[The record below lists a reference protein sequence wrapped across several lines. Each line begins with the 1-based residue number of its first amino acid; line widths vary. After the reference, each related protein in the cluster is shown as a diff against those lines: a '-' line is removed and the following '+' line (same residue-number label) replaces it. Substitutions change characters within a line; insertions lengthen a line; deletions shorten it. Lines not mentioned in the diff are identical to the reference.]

1 MAENRWFKLW
11 SLPDDHW
18 LNADLRFV
26 GAWYDLIGMAE
37 WKDRKIVKQGT
48 MIDAKRGSIYTSIH
62 ELADRWHVSRKWVRH
77 FVEMLIADGM
87 ITELQRDHRG
97 YHLKVNNYAKYQD
110 NPNHR
115 GTTEGTTKETTEG
128 TTEVTTEGTTEATF
142 FLNSEEGKEYKEG
155 IEGEKDQKKAR
166 RFTPPTLDELRAYIF
181 MQDLKMDA
189 QRFLDY
195 YEANG
200 WKVGKNPMKDW
211 RAAARSWAARDRDE
225 PKKSAKR
232 FDNFEGRTTGSAMDD
247 YIRMLE
253 A

>member
-1 MAENRWFKLW
+1 MAENRWFKAW
-11 SLPDDHW
+11 VIPEDHW
-18 LNADLRFV
+18 LRVDMKYL
-26 GAWYDLIGMAE
+26 GAWYDLIGLAE
-37 WKDRKIVKQGT
+37 WQEGVKVKRGN
-48 MIDAKRGSIYTSIH
+48 MIDTRRGVVYMSLNALAERWGWTWRTVKRF
-62 ELADRWHVSRKWVRH
+62 VS
-77 FVEMLIADGM
+77 MLEKDGM
-87 ITELQRDHRG
+87 VQTIEQNGEQNVFLS
-97 YHLKVNNYAKYQD
+97 NYAKYQD
-110 NPNHR
+110 TMQNGEQNTKQNTEQSTRQNREQNTEQNRSHFLPN
-115 GTTEGTTKETTEG
+115 KEEH
-128 TTEVTTEGTTEATF
+128 
-142 FLNSEEGKEYKEG
+142 KEYKEHK
-155 IEGEKDQKKAR
+155 EGEKAR

-225 PKKSAKR
+225 PKKNAKR

>member
-1 MAENRWFKLW
+1 MAENRWFKAW
-11 SLPDDHW
+11 VIPEDHW
-18 LNADLRFV
+18 LRVDMKYL
-26 GAWYDLIGMAE
+26 GAWYDLIGLAE
-37 WKDRKIVKQGT
+37 WQEGVKVKRGN
-48 MIDAKRGSIYTSIH
+48 MIDTRRGVVYMSLNALAERWGWTWRTVKRF
-62 ELADRWHVSRKWVRH
+62 VS
-77 FVEMLIADGM
+77 MLEKDGM
-87 ITELQRDHRG
+87 VQTIEQNGEQNVFLS
-97 YHLKVNNYAKYQD
+97 NYAKYQD
-110 NPNHR
+110 TMQNGEQNTKQNTEQSTRQNREQNTEQNRSHFLPN
-115 GTTEGTTKETTEG
+115 KEEH
-128 TTEVTTEGTTEATF
+128 
-142 FLNSEEGKEYKEG
+142 KEYKEHK
-155 IEGEKDQKKAR
+155 EGEKAR

-181 MQDLKMDA
+181 MQNLKMDA